1 MIDTEFDKLKKSN
14 EELAYIVKY
23 AVSEIYI
30 LDFETLNYIFANNG
44 ALKNIGYSLE
54 ELLKLSVYDIN
65 KSLTKKH
72 VYHLREACALND
84 SVSNMS
90 EHTRKDGSRYP
101 VQASI
106 QSIIYQD
113 KKAYVLFDTDVSKLN
128 RVQKELREQKD
139 ILYHQ
144 AHHDALTGLPNRVLF
159 NDRLAQGIKKSKRY
173 KETMAL
179 FFIDLDQFKQINDS
193 LGHDVGDAVLTEVSR
208 RFSSLIREEDT
219 LSRLGGDEFSVI
231 IESLKKPS
239 EASVLA
245 EKFIKSMTEPV
256 LIGTHTLYIT
266 CSIGISFYPQDG
278 ETSENLLKY
287 ADVAMYKAK
296 DEGRNNYQTYSS
308 KLTELMHEQVMM
320 RTSLHKALENDEFI
334 LNYQPQI
341 DSMSGKIIGM
351 EALIRWNHTELGMVS
366 PAKFIP
372 LAEETGFIVE
382 LDRWVMQEAMSKF
395 SSWHQDGLEPGMLA
409 LNLAMKQ
416 IQKSDFL
423 EFLQKTMKD
432 SNCLSEWI
440 ELEVTEGE
448 IMKNPDESIA
458 TLKEISKLGITLA
471 IDDFGTGYSSLSY
484 LKKLP
489 VNKLKID
496 QSFIRDTPDD
506 EDDVAITKAVIAL
519 AKSLK
524 MSVIAEGVET
534 KEQKDF
540 LIMNECLHIQGYY
553 YSPPVDADKMR
564 NMLVKQKKELD
575 AGTRTLSQDR

>member
-1 MIDTEFDKLKKSN
+1 MDNLEYEKLKKSN
-14 EELAYIVKY
+14 EELAYILKQ

-30 LDFETLNYIFANNG
+30 LDFETLNYLFANNG
-44 ALKNIGYSLE
+44 ALKNIGYTLE
-54 ELLKLSVYDIN
+54 ELLELNVYDIN
-65 KSLTKKH
+65 KSLTKEH
-72 VYHLREACALND
+72 VKHLRGLCEINK
-84 SVSNMS
+84 SVSNIS
-90 EHTRKDGSRYP
+90 EHTRKDGSTYP

-106 QSIIYQD
+106 EEIVYQG
-113 KKAYVLFDTDVSKLN
+113 KKAYVLFDTDISKLKE
-128 RVQKELREQKD
+128 VQQELKKQKD

-144 AHHDALTGLPNRVLF
+144 ANHDNLTGLPNRVLF
-159 NDRLAQGIKKSKRY
+159 NDRLAQGIKKAKRY
-173 KETMAL
+173 NEELAL

-193 LGHDVGDAVLTEVSR
+193 LGHDIGDGVLKEVSR
-208 RFSSLIREEDT
+208 RFLSVIREEDT

-231 IESLKKPS
+231 TGSLKES
-239 EASVLA
+239 NESSVLA
-245 EKFIKSMTEPV
+245 NKFIECLVEPII
-256 LIGTHTLYIT
+256 IGKHTLYIT

-278 ETSENLLKY
+278 KTPEDLLKY

-296 DEGRNNYQTYSS
+296 DEGRNNFQPYSS
-308 KLTELMHEQVMM
+308 HLTQMMHEQVSM

-341 DSMSGKIIGM
+341 DSMTDKIVGM
-351 EALIRWNHTELGMVS
+351 EALIRWNHAQLGMVS

-382 LDRWVMQEAMSKF
+382 LDRWVMQEAMTTF
-395 SSWHQDGLEPGMLA
+395 SSWHRDGLNPGMLA

-432 SNCLSEWI
+432 SGCLSEWI

-496 QSFIRDTPDD
+496 QSFIRDTPED

-519 AKSLK
+519 ARSLK

-534 KEQKDF
+534 KAQKEF
-540 LIMNECLHIQGYY
+540 LIVNDCLHIQGYY
-553 YSPPVDADKMR
+553 YSPPVDAQKMTE
-564 NMLVKQKKELD
+564 MLEEQKRKE
-575 AGTRTLSQDR
+575 A